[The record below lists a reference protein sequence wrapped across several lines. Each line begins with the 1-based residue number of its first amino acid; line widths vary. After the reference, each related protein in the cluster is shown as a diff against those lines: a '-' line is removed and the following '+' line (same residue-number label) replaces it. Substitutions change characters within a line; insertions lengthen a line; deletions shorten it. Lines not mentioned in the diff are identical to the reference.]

1 MESKAGIIE
10 NIAILPEVKARLG
23 AKILSAL
30 SPLLLAGCVAATVTA
45 KPSSLREIPA
55 EYHGQWVVD
64 LTTCNVEG
72 MGNDGD
78 IFINATTVSFH
89 AEPYR
94 VKTLQ
99 RSGESIL
106 ATYDPPEQ
114 QYMAPP
120 ATLSLSADGKML
132 SDLWHRCPKISK

>member
-1 MESKAGIIE
+1 MRRH
-10 NIAILPEVKARLG
+10 N
-23 AKILSAL
+23 LSIVFLA
-30 SPLLLAGCVAATVTA
+30 SLAGCTATTNTPLA
-45 KPSSLREIPA
+45 SALREIPA

-64 LTTCNVEG
+64 LATCNVEG

-78 IFINATTVSFH
+78 IYISATEVSFH

-99 RSGESIL
+99 RSGTSIL

-114 QYMAPP
+114 QYMEPP
-120 ATLSLSADGKML
+120 AKLYLSADGKEL
-132 SDLWHRCPKISK
+132 SNLWYRCPKPSK